1 MLRSLRVRF
10 TLWYLLVFGVL
21 LIAFSAYIYSFV
33 SRDMRK
39 RFDASVLR
47 TAQEMANYFSEFAER
62 KNEAAGA
69 KETVLELR
77 EGRESAAIFREGQ
90 LLASNDEDV
99 TVAVTTTKILDTLA
113 VDHKPAFLT
122 DLKSNR
128 RLFAMPFQQEN
139 VNYAIALFEPF
150 V

>member
-1 MLRSLRVRF
+1 MLRSIRVRL

-47 TAQEMANYFSEFAER
+47 TALEMANYFGEFAER
-62 KNEAAGA
+62 KNEVAGA
-69 KETVLELR
+69 KEAVLELR

-90 LLASNDEDV
+90 LLAANDEDV
-99 TVAVTTTKILDTLA
+99 TVAVATTKILDTMAL
-113 VDHKPAFLT
+113 DRKPVFVT
-122 DLKSNR
+122 DFK
-128 RLFAMPFQQEN
+128 
-139 VNYAIALFEPF
+139 
-150 V
+150 